1 MDFSLD
7 LLFFAAF
14 FFLFV
19 FGVAIHRSHAMTQ
32 LHRKGSVPA
41 TYWGTYGEI
50 PIKKEV
56 SDVPKITANGQLT
69 LPKVSKQNAD
79 CVAGKIPPG
88 SKSK

>member
-1 MDFSLD
+1 MKNRVVGCLG
-7 LLFFAAF
+7 LWVRLW
-14 FFLFV
+14 
-19 FGVAIHRSHAMTQ
+19 GVILGT
-32 LHRKGSVPA
+32 PA